1 MTGDNLSSR
10 TCSCPPRQW
19 ITTCDTQVQCMCMLR
34 QLHTRALAEERHN
47 RAASSWKEGIIYRW
61 YSFPREMKTPSR
73 IWCTHQKVH
82 LHSCIISTRRR
93 DPKHVSV
100 HTYRRTWQVLCELLP
115 LMWQAYILNHLVH
128 LNFHFIAAASF
139 QPRIEVDVLLHR
151 QPAKVEIISW
161 APSDWQVKASP
172 ATYSQV
178 FFVDKWPKMPD

>member
-1 MTGDNLSSR
+1 MTGDNSSSR
-10 TCSCPPRQW
+10 TCLCPPPAMNYNLW
-19 ITTCDTQVQCMCMLR
+19 HTGTVHVYAETAAHTCAGRGGQGSFILKRRDNLQMMFLPTGN
-34 QLHTRALAEERHN
+34 EEGEL
-47 RAASSWKEGIIYRW
+47 K
-61 YSFPREMKTPSR
+61 

-100 HTYRRTWQVLCELLP
+100 HTYRHTWQVLCELLP
-115 LMWQAYILNHLVH
+115 LMWQANILNHLVH

-151 QPAKVEIISW
+151 QSAKVEIISW
-161 APSDWQVKASP
+161 GLCDWHVKASP

-178 FFVDKWPKMPD
+178 FLVDKWPKMPD

>member
-82 LHSCIISTRRR
+82 LHSCIISTRCR

-178 FFVDKWPKMPD
+178 FLVDKWPKMPD